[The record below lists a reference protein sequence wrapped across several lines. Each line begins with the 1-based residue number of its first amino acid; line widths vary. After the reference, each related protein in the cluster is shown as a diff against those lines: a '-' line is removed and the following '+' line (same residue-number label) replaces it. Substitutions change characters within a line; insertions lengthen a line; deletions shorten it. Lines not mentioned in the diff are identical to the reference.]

1 MRTLLAAMILA
12 TAAFDAGATSIYR
25 CASPAGVV
33 YQELPCD
40 AGASERAMKA
50 DFPPANS
57 AERERILQR
66 EAALD
71 ARMLKRAEIEA
82 SERVARE
89 ARWAREA
96 ELEAERQRAKAEAYV
111 YPVYPV
117 YFGAPVRP
125 RPTPHPIF
133 RAKPPR
139 W

>member
-1 MRTLLAAMILA
+1 MMLLAVLESE
-12 TAAFDAGATSIYR
+12 AASVYR
-25 CASPAGVV
+25 CASPGGVV
-33 YQELPCD
+33 YQELPCE

-57 AERERILQR
+57 AERDRILQR

-82 SERVARE
+82 TERVARE

-117 YFGAPVRP
+117 YFGGPVRP
-125 RPTPHPIF
+125 RPTPHPNF
-133 RAKPPR
+133 RAQPPR